1 MGKLGRRV
9 PGHAAAVFSNGS
21 GTLLNLHLPP
31 GIPSQGNAIS
41 DSGELTGLLYHE
53 DETILGFLY
62 TNKAGTEI
70 APLSGDQYSF
80 GNSINASAQIVG
92 VSLGIIG
99 QHHAFLC
106 TPGQGSVNLN
116 SLLPKGS
123 GWTIT
128 DATAI
133 NDKGQIAGWGINALG
148 FRRAYLLSPVLLP
161 FSGLYAS
168 ADQVNIRK
176 PAFSASGRITLGANS
191 NGIYPVTETVVLELG
206 GYHISIP
213 PSSFVERYGIYYLS
227 RHNRQCRHRS
237 SSLAHCTKEFFIHH
251 RRRRCNGSA
260 IRFLIVVGFDNR
272 R

>member
-1 MGKLGRRV
+1 VHYAREVLGLYLER
-9 PGHAAAVFSNGS
+9 
-21 GTLLNLHLPP
+21 
-31 GIPSQGNAIS
+31 PSKPFGRARESQMRFRYG
-41 DSGELTGLLYHE
+41 GL
-53 DETILGFLY
+53 
-62 TNKAGTEI
+62 
-70 APLSGDQYSF
+70 
-80 GNSINASAQIVG
+80 
-92 VSLGIIG
+92 
-99 QHHAFLC
+99 QHQAK
-106 TPGQGSVNLN
+106 TDKRW
-116 SLLPKGS
+116 LLPKGS

-133 NDKGQIAGWGINALG
+133 NDEGQIAGWGINALG

-168 ADQVNIRK
+168 ADQVDIRK
-176 PAFSASGRITLGANS
+176 PAFAASGRFTLGANS

-206 GYHISIP
+206 GYHISIA
-213 PSSFVERYGIYYLS
+213 PSSFVERYLLS

-237 SSLAHCTKEFFIHH
+237 SNLAHCAKEFFIHH